1 MRLDKDLRSIQE
13 VRDLLEKAREAQRVL
28 AGMSQEELADI
39 LAANRVNLSRNL
51 SRLRQEGIIAT
62 GRKKIRILRPD
73 LLAAHCS
80 SETL

>member
-1 MRLDKDLRSIQE
+1 MIYLGQ
-13 VRDLLEKAREAQRVL
+13 V
-28 AGMSQEELADI
+28 ELTNI

-62 GRKKIRILRPD
+62 GRKQIRILRPD

>member
-1 MRLDKDLRSIQE
+1 MTLGEKLQMLRSH
-13 VRDLLEKAREAQRVL
+13 

-51 SRLRQEGIIAT
+51 SRLRQEGVIAT
-62 GRKKIRILRPD
+62 SRKQIRILRPD
-73 LLAAHCS
+73 LLAARCS